1 MKGPRKYDI
10 TDIMLRV
17 EFKFVVAVFLLLF
30 AFSMYTKN
38 PDFTHELCLL
48 AMFFSFLGDVLLM
61 NYQNIPSFV
70 FKGKHFY
77 AGAASFAIAHIIY
90 SQMFRTLI
98 LNKMFWGVGE
108 WFSLIL
114 LCGLCVFALV
124 AKLRKRSKLFYGVA
138 IIYACIILM
147 NLASAI
153 NCALV
158 LGGRY
163 TWALVGVV
171 SFIISDF
178 FLLIRETK
186 SDTPL
191 IRKLIWVF
199 YPIAQILIIFNV

>member
-17 EFKFVVAVFLLLF
+17 EFKFVVAAFLLLF
-30 AFSMYTKN
+30 AFFMYTKN

-48 AMFFSFLGDVLLM
+48 AMFFSFLGDLLLM
-61 NYQNIPSFV
+61 DYQNIPSFV

-77 AGAASFAIAHIIY
+77 VGAAMFCIAHIIY
-90 SQMFRTLI
+90 SQMFRALI
-98 LNKMFWGVGE
+98 VNKMFWGVGE
-108 WFSLIL
+108 WIALII
-114 LCGLCVFALV
+114 LV
-124 AKLRKRSKLFYGVA
+124 ISCILAFFAKLKKRSKLFYCIA
-138 IIYACIILM
+138 IVYASIILM

-153 NCALV
+153 NCAMA
-158 LGGRY
+158 LGGKY
-163 TWALVGVV
+163 IWALVGVICFV
-171 SFIISDF
+171 ISDL